1 MLSPLSAVTLDT
13 SDMSTLVK
21 PGDAVNSEGPAAANE
36 VVSVLEADEDTS
48 LELLG
53 HEKRTL
59 NYLVNEYLLTNGY
72 KLTAI
77 TFSGT
82 VGLMVIL
89 QNSTLVLG

>member
-1 MLSPLSAVTLDT
+1 M
-13 SDMSTLVK
+13 
-21 PGDAVNSEGPAAANE
+21 
-36 VVSVLEADEDTS
+36 VSVLEADEDTS

-82 VGLMVIL
+82 VGPMVIL
-89 QNSTLVLG
+89 QNSTLVLGWKYMVYRSVK

>member
-1 MLSPLSAVTLDT
+1 MITEKGEALSNLAHVKGDT
-13 SDMSTLVK
+13 
-21 PGDAVNSEGPAAANE
+21 VNPEGPAAASE
-36 VVSVLEADEDTS
+36 VVGVLEADEDTS

-77 TFSGT
+77 TFSGK
-82 VGLMVIL
+82 VGRMVIFTKL
-89 QNSTLVLG
+89 NLG